1 MTDPSARVDAIVEVL
16 LAHARQDFHARAP
29 VSDALDNIDALATGI
44 NMLAQEL
51 EGAVVSRTHLE
62 GAYQKLKDTQ
72 TQLVQAGMLAAIGQL
87 VSGIAHEVNNPAT
100 WAGLAMGMA
109 SKNVGRLRAML
120 EEGPIDEARAAQLL
134 GEIAE
139 CLERSTDGV
148 KRIQSI
154 VGELRTFARA
164 ETTEDEII
172 VLDKVI
178 TATLHFLS
186 PWIRDRVRVETSFAE
201 LPSIRGSSAR
211 IGQVLMNLVMNA
223 VQALERAG
231 RAQGRVLVS
240 TAQADGGLV
249 IHVDDDGPGVPEA
262 TRPRVF
268 DPFFT
273 TDPRGVGLGL
283 SLAAELVA
291 QHGGSLAVSTS
302 PLGGARFSATFP
314 L

>member
-72 TQLVQAGMLAAIGQL
+72 TQLVQAGKLAAIGQL

-172 VLDKVI
+172 
-178 TATLHFLS
+178 

-283 SLAAELVA
+283 SLAAALVA
-291 QHGGSLAVSTS
+291 PHGGSRAGGTR
-302 PLGGARFSATFP
+302 PRGGARVSATFP